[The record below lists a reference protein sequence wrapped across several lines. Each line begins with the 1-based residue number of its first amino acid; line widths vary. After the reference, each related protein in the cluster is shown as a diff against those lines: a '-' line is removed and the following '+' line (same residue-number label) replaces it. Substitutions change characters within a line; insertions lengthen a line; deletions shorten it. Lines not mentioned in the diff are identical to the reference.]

1 MKKSYLLLF
10 VLFSFSSC
18 LKNLNVT
25 EFFRKLEIKSPEYF
39 EIINNDRSYFE
50 EEIRLLI
57 EEEFGGNLESI
68 TFWGEG
74 RYACGNVIKK
84 VDGEDYIVVLGMYKM
99 ENQNP
104 QSYRVTFIPEGK
116 ELKNVTID

>member
-1 MKKSYLLLF
+1 
-10 VLFSFSSC
+10 
-18 LKNLNVT
+18 LNVT
-25 EFFRKLEIKSPEYF
+25 EFFRKLEIKSPAYF

-57 EEEFGGNLESI
+57 EEEFGSNLESI

-84 VDGEDYIVVLGMYKM
+84 VDGEDYVIVLGMYKM

-104 QSYRVTFIPEGK
+104 QSYRITFIPEGK